1 MMPVDATPAAP
12 KTPVV
17 SWAVFIVLVLG
28 AAVYEYRT
36 ATRLPRMVAV
46 HFDQAGLATS
56 FMAVSRYRLAISL
69 LSIVLPVALVAVMA
83 FAYSRAADMKLPNR
97 DYWMAPQRIAR
108 TRAFLVAHGIWFGSI
123 LIGLMCFLQWLVFD
137 ANQRRPPQL
146 SNAAMLLGLTALLGC
161 MVVWIGTL
169 MVAFRRRA

>member
-1 MMPVDATPAAP
+1 MPVGAAPAAP

-17 SWAVFIVLVLG
+17 SWAVFIVLVLA

-56 FMAVSRYRLAISL
+56 FMAVSRYRIAISL
-69 LSIVLPVALVAVMA
+69 FSIVLPVALVAVMT
-83 FAYSRAADMKLPNR
+83 FAYSRATDVKLPNR
-97 DYWMAPQRIAR
+97 DYWMAPHRIAG

-123 LIGLMCFLQWLVFD
+123 LVGLMCFVQWLVLD

-146 SNAAMLLGLTALLGC
+146 SNAAMLLGLSVLLGC
-161 MVVWIGTL
+161 MVVWIATL
-169 MVAFRRRA
+169 TVAFRRRA